1 MSTGEDNGDR
11 KLDCPVFVAESRHGW
26 PRTCNNVKSPNMAD
40 LRRHLT
46 KRPGRGYETQLPFLE
61 LCSTC
66 NEDFIEKET
75 FETRHGYKG
84 ELCNSRR
91 PQRKGEKVKVQ
102 WELLYRQV
110 EMELAVQ
117 HLSTRKQLSFPTH
130 MFRTDIMILEQT
142 SPDSALL
149 QPLPTPQHMAF
160 HDARDEN
167 DAHDAHDT
175 HDPQYVHVPMEIPA
189 AQPLDVHQD
198 RVLPYAT
205 PYQLIFDSDSDKGD
219 TPRETDHVSQRLTE
233 MYTCLT
239 DVASRHQCP
248 PWMDQYIRHQATLY
262 LPSRT
267 LVRSRKDVWR
277 SIPGLPHGPLVR
289 LWTIN
294 VGAIPD
300 QRCRVQIMSAQG
312 RVIWALHQWIRSLL
326 KALLSDT
333 PHPR

>member
-110 EMELAVQ
+110 ERELAVQ
-117 HLSTRKQLSFPTH
+117 HLSTRKHSFFSTRI
-130 MFRTDIMILEQT
+130 FRTDIMIQEQT
-142 SPDSALL
+142 SPDSVPL
-149 QPLPTPQHMAF
+149 QPLPTLTF
-160 HDARDEN
+160 HDARDAH

-175 HDPQYVHVPMEIPA
+175 HGTMENSA

-219 TPRETDHVSQRLTE
+219 TPRETDHVS
-233 MYTCLT
+233 
-239 DVASRHQCP
+239 S
-248 PWMDQYIRHQATLY
+248 
-262 LPSRT
+262 
-267 LVRSRKDVWR
+267 
-277 SIPGLPHGPLVR
+277 
-289 LWTIN
+289 
-294 VGAIPD
+294 
-300 QRCRVQIMSAQG
+300 
-312 RVIWALHQWIRSLL
+312 
-326 KALLSDT
+326 
-333 PHPR
+333 